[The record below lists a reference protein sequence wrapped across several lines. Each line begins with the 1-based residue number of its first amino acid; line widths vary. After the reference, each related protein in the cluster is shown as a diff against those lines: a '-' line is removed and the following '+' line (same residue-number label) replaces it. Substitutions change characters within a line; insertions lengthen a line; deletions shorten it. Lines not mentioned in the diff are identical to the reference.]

1 MKTIVMPWT
10 LFLVSK
16 LAAADIPATAV
27 QIAAAILAAPEEL
40 RAGAAVLGYNPKG
53 ELVKLREGK
62 NEMVCLGNDPNKNS
76 FSVACYHRDLEPFM
90 ARGRE
95 LLAQKMPE
103 RERQAVRSKEVESGK
118 LPMPREARSLYVL
131 TGKGFD
137 SATGKVTDSYLRY
150 VIYVPFAT
158 PAATGLST
166 KASDGAPWLMNSGTA
181 GAHIMIN
188 PPKK

>member
-1 MKTIVMPWT
+1 MKTTVMIGT
-10 LFLVSK
+10 LFLVST
-16 LAAADIPATAV
+16 LVAADVPAPAV
-27 QIAAAILAAPEEL
+27 QIAAAVLAAPEEL
-40 RAGAAVLGYNPKG
+40 RAGAAVLGYNAKG
-53 ELVKLREGK
+53 ELVTLREGK
-62 NEMVCLGNDPNKNS
+62 NEMVCLGTDPAKTS
-76 FSVACYHRDLEPFM
+76 FSVACYHKDLEPFM

-103 RERQAVRSKEVESGK
+103 KDRQAVRSKEVESGK
-118 LPMPREARSLYVL
+118 LPMPREARTLYVL

-137 SATGKVTDSYLRY
+137 SGTGKVTDAYLRY

-158 PAATGLST
+158 PASTGLST
-166 KASDGAPWLMNSGTA
+166 KGSDGAPWLMNSGTA